1 MIRDLIRVI
10 IAFIMFCIALTF
22 ANGEY
27 KKNAVVVDTYNDVI
41 VIEMIDN
48 GEVYEFFGD
57 GFENGDKV
65 IVTMHDGETVGIED
79 DVILDCEKCTN
90 LS

>member
-10 IAFIMFCIALTF
+10 IAFVMFCIALIF
-22 ANGEY
+22 ADGEY
-27 KKNAVVVDTYNDVI
+27 KKNAVVVDTYNDIV

-48 GEVYEFFGD
+48 GEIYEFYGD

-65 IVTMHDGETVGIED
+65 IITMHDVETVGIED
-79 DVILDCEKCTN
+79 DVIIDCEKI
-90 LS
+90 